1 MLDLAEKQRVRAVND
16 RKIYLINELERIG
29 YIVNQNKR
37 ISEFDLFELE
47 QIHINEKC
55 RIANNPTSR
64 KIYGKTKL

>member
-1 MLDLAEKQRVRAVND
+1 MTE
-16 RKIYLINELERIG
+16 KIYLINELERIG

-47 QIHINEKC
+47 QIHINEKS

>member
-55 RIANNPTSR
+55 RIANNPFLR
-64 KIYGKTKL
+64 EIYGKTL